1 MTGARPRWWVAWSSK
16 RVVSV
21 GGMFCAFFGSPGT
34 DGGSTGAP
42 RAAPA
47 WEMVVR
53 WVKECRINELAVLL
67 ARFHHHN
74 SRKSAPNQLRE
85 HLDPGHENNTHFR
98 VKCAAA
104 PAISM
109 RTRTRGTPW
118 PIPARAR

>member
-53 WVKECRINELAVLL
+53 WVKECRINELAVLSL
-67 ARFHHHN
+67 
-74 SRKSAPNQLRE
+74 SISSSELSKIGPKSALR
-85 HLDPGHENNTHFR
+85 
-98 VKCAAA
+98 A
-104 PAISM
+104 PRS
-109 RTRTRGTPW
+109 W
-118 PIPARAR
+118 ARK